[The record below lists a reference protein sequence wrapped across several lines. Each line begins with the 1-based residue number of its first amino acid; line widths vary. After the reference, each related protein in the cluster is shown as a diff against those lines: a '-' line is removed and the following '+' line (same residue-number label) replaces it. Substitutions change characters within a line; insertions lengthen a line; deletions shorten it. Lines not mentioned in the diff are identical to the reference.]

1 MAELS
6 NSQLT
11 EILISQNAALQA
23 LIQKKMPKSI
33 LKEVKPNITI
43 EEFIENIELIN
54 IEKLLNCKLPVYYAN
69 VIIHNLGKLEGKN
82 QPMVCTDAK
91 QKKFYY
97 FSGDEWVMNKKFMT
111 DLKSKIFHLVLEQI
125 IIKRQISHENLD
137 IQMCMSIFFDVEKY
151 PAEKLLDKIQVEL
164 GKLMPSINDLDFE

>member
-1 MAELS
+1 MSELT

-11 EILISQNAALQA
+11 EILVSQNAALQA

-33 LKEVKPNITI
+33 LKEVKPNVTI

-54 IEKLLNCKLPVYYAN
+54 IEKLLHCKLPVYYAN
-69 VIIHNLGKLEGKN
+69 VIVHNLEKLAAKDH
-82 QPMVCTDAK
+82 PMVCTDAK

-97 FSGDEWVMNKKFMT
+97 FSNGEWLIDKKFIR
-111 DLKSKIFHLVLEQI
+111 DIKSKIFHLVLDQI
-125 IIKRQISHENLD
+125 ILKRQISQGNLET
-137 IQMCMSIFFDVEKY
+137 QMCMSIFFDVEKY

-164 GKLMPSINDLDFE
+164 GKLMPSINDLEFE